1 MIEVPKHPAG
11 YLTFDGT
18 YLDSGSDDRVH
29 VKTVE
34 SISYAPPGR
43 IAARL
48 AGGKKLLVLKY
59 RWRTGL
65 DRNSAKLLVPAE
77 AEPSLEELVVAVNDA
92 RDNA

>member
-18 YLDSGSDDRVH
+18 YLDGGSDRVH

-59 RWRTGL
+59 RWQTGL
-65 DRNSAKLLVPAE
+65 NRSSAKILVPEE
-77 AEPSLEELVVAVNDA
+77 AEPVLEELVAAVNEA
-92 RDNA
+92 RESAA